1 MEKKIKVVFIWRFLL
16 YYRVDLFE
24 RINAKENIDFT
35 FIHGNDFKNSK
46 FVNYKGEIGFK
57 SKKLRS
63 LKYGIEESAK
73 YLVYWP
79 SLFYQLVKIRPDVIV
94 FEGESNIINNISVL
108 LYSLIFRKKI
118 NWWSL
123 GLIPGFKETK
133 WQKFYKPFMLLLLKR
148 AKHIIGY
155 SEYTKNYYS
164 QYVSKDKILVANNCL
179 DNEKIDREIEKCR
192 EESAELKKE
201 LNFED
206 KFVIIYVGALIK
218 RKKVDRLIKSYQTL
232 KADYPECAMIL
243 IGGGIIED
251 ELKEY
256 VASNNIEDIHFAGKI
271 FEGISK
277 YFLMAD
283 LFVLP
288 GLGGLSIFEAMVHG
302 LPVIS
307 ASADGTELD
316 LIQEGQNGYILKTD
330 SVEELNDLLSR
341 FLDDKGMAASFGK
354 ISREIVDT
362 KINIE
367 NTVGTFMQAIE
378 NSVNGK

>member
-1 MEKKIKVVFIWRFLL
+1 MKKKIKVVFIWRFLL
-16 YYRVDLFE
+16 YYRIDLFE
-24 RINAKENIDFT
+24 RINAKDNIDFT

-57 SKKLRS
+57 RKKLRTIQ
-63 LKYGIEESAK
+63 YGIEESAK

-79 SLFYQLVKIRPDVIV
+79 SLFFQLVKIRPDTIV
-94 FEGESNIINNISVL
+94 FEGESNILNNTAVY
-108 LYSLIFRKKI
+108 LYSLLFNKKI

-123 GLIPGFKETK
+123 GQIPRVKVSK
-133 WQKFYKPFMLLLLKR
+133 WQKTYKPFMLLLLKR

-164 QYVSKDKILVANNCL
+164 QYVSRDKILVANNCL
-179 DNEKIDREIEKCR
+179 DNEKIDREIEKYKD
-192 EESAELKKE
+192 ESIVLKKE
-201 LNFED
+201 MNLDD
-206 KFVIIYVGALIK
+206 KFVFIYVGALIR
-218 RKKVDRLIKSYQTL
+218 RKKVDRLIKSFQAI
-232 KADYPECAMIL
+232 KADHPECALIL
-243 IGGGIIED
+243 IGGGAIED

-256 VASNNIEDIHFAGKI
+256 VASNNIEDIHFVGKV

-330 SVEELNDLLSR
+330 SVDELSDILSR
-341 FLDDKGMAASFGK
+341 FLTEKGMAESFGK
-354 ISREIVDT
+354 VSREIVET

-367 NTVGTFMQAIE
+367 KTVGTFVQAIE
-378 NSVNGK
+378 NSVND

>member
-1 MEKKIKVVFIWRFLL
+1 
-16 YYRVDLFE
+16 
-24 RINAKENIDFT
+24 
-35 FIHGNDFKNSK
+35 
-46 FVNYKGEIGFK
+46 
-57 SKKLRS
+57 
-63 LKYGIEESAK
+63 
-73 YLVYWP
+73 
-79 SLFYQLVKIRPDVIV
+79 V
-94 FEGESNIINNISVL
+94 FEGESNILNNTSVY
-108 LYSLIFRKKI
+108 LYSLLFNKKI

-164 QYVSKDKILVANNCL
+164 QYINKDKILVANNCL
-179 DNEKIDREIEKCR
+179 DNEKIDREIEKYR
-192 EESAELKKE
+192 DESVKLKNE

-218 RKKVDRLIKSYQTL
+218 RKKVDRLIKSYQAI
-232 KADYPECAMIL
+232 KADHPECAMIL
-243 IGGGIIED
+243 IGGGAIED

-256 VASNNIEDIHFAGKI
+256 VASKNVKDIHFAGKI

-307 ASADGTELD
+307 ASADGTEVD

-330 SVEELNDLLSR
+330 SVDELSDLLSR
-341 FLDDKGMAASFGK
+341 FLTEKGMAATFGNM
-354 ISREIVDT
+354 SREIVEN

-367 NTVGTFMQAIE
+367 KTVGTFIHAIE
-378 NSVNGK
+378 NSVNG